1 MWPTMDQTIETP
13 ETETPAET
21 TDPALTSRIRTSLA
35 LAQTRITAVPA
46 RARAQWDELPAQLR
60 DTLDKV
66 LTGARDRLREALDL
80 PSRDEL
86 ATLLS
91 RVEELDRRLANL
103 QATEA
108 EVIDSKP
115 TKSSASKANNS
126 GQSKPQRKSNGQSKA
141 KSGSKSK
148 LDKGARREAI
158 RAAAGGGA
166 KKKTRKS

>member
-1 MWPTMDQTIETP
+1 MDQTIENP
-13 ETETPAET
+13 ETETPAEA

-66 LTGARDRLREALDL
+66 LTGARDRLRTALDL

-86 ATLLS
+86 ATLMA
-91 RVEELDRRLANL
+91 RVEELDARLANL

-108 EVIDSKP
+108 EVVDSKP
-115 TKSSASKANNS
+115 KSKRSSKSSATKTNGATKSKSSSKA
-126 GQSKPQRKSNGQSKA
+126 
-141 KSGSKSK
+141 K

>member
-1 MWPTMDQTIETP
+1 MDQTIESP
-13 ETETPAET
+13 ETETSAAA

-60 DTLDKV
+60 ETLDKV
-66 LTGARDRLREALDL
+66 LTGARDRLRDALDL

-86 ATLLS
+86 ASLMA
-91 RVEELDRRLANL
+91 RVEELDARLANL

-108 EVIDSKP
+108 EVVDSKP
-115 TKSSASKANNS
+115 KKPSASKARAA
-126 GQSKPQRKSNGQSKA
+126 SKANGQSK
-141 KSGSKSK
+141 KSGTRQKI
-148 LDKGARREAI
+148 DKGARREAI